1 MFNVLSE
8 LNWLAIAAGTIAL
21 SALGFVWF
29 AVLFPKVYAVALGKQ
44 DEPPKPLAPIFIV
57 GPLICGF
64 VTTIASAILMRAF
77 KIESITDGL
86 VFGAIVGIGYL
97 TPTTVNTGI
106 NPNIPR
112 PLIYGLVSG
121 SYFFLAGPI
130 VSVILVVLK

>member
-1 MFNVLSE
+1 MFNVLSG

-21 SALGFVWF
+21 CALGFVWF
-29 AVLFPKVYAVALGKQ
+29 AVLFPKVYAMALGKQ
-44 DEPPKPLAPIFIV
+44 DEPPQPLAPIFIV

-64 VTTIASAILMRAF
+64 VTTIASAILMRSF
-77 KIESITDGL
+77 KIESIADGL

-112 PLIYGLVSG
+112 PLVYGLVSG
-121 SYFFLAGPI
+121 GYFFLAGLI